1 MDRFLS
7 MMFASM
13 VVAGSILCAAQGP
26 DVASK
31 SVVSAPA
38 MAPSSSSA
46 NPSSATPAVVTP
58 TGITPVTPDDAET
71 AMDPASLL
79 PDLPALP
86 RTRASLIGGT
96 IQKVDRIRDQV
107 TIQIFGGG
115 KMKVF
120 FDPRTQLLAGNTQ
133 GSALDLRPGDHVYI
147 DTILEGSTIFARD
160 IRLASHVTGGT
171 SQGVVISYRAGDSE
185 LVLRDRLSPEPV
197 KLHFTPRTQIVQDG
211 HAAFASQ
218 LVPGTLVDVNFVAQK
233 NNREVQQVSILAV
246 PGTDFTFAGQVASLD
261 LHLGL
266 LVIVSANDHKTYEI
280 YLDPSVVPVDDRL
293 HIGADV
299 SSVANFDGKRYVA
312 RSLIVN
318 SK

>member
-7 MMFASM
+7 MMFASS
-13 VVAGSILCAAQGP
+13 VVAGSILCMAQGQ

-31 SVVSAPA
+31 SVVSSPTT
-38 MAPSSSSA
+38 APSS
-46 NPSSATPAVVTP
+46 NSATPTPASVTP
-58 TGITPVTPDDAET
+58 TGASPATPNEAEL

-79 PDLPALP
+79 PDLPVLP
-86 RTRASLIGGT
+86 HAKASLIGGT
-96 IQKVDRIRDQV
+96 IQKVDRIRDEV
-107 TIQIFGGG
+107 TVQIFGGG

-147 DTILEGSTIFARD
+147 DTILDGSNIFARD

-171 SQGVVISYRAGDSE
+171 SQGVVISYREGDSE

-197 KLHFTPRTQIVQDG
+197 KLRFTPRTQIVQDG

-261 LHLGL
+261 LHVGL
-266 LVIVSANDHKTYEI
+266 LVLVSANDHKTYEI

-293 HIGADV
+293 RIGADV
-299 SSVANFDGKRYVA
+299 STVANFNGTRYVA
-312 RSLIVN
+312 RSLTVN

>member
-7 MMFASM
+7 KMFAST
-13 VVAGSILCAAQGP
+13 VVAGSMLCMAHGQ

-31 SVVSAPA
+31 SVVSSPT
-38 MAPSSSSA
+38 MGPSSSSA
-46 NPSSATPAVVTP
+46 PPASVTP
-58 TGITPVTPDDAET
+58 TGLAAVTADDAEL

-79 PDLPALP
+79 PDLPDLP
-86 RTRASLIGGT
+86 HTKASLIGGT

-107 TIQIFGGG
+107 TVQIFGGG

-147 DTILEGSTIFARD
+147 DTILDGSNIFARD

-197 KLHFTPRTQIVQDG
+197 KLRFTPRTQIVQDG

-261 LHLGL
+261 LHVGL
-266 LVIVSANDHKTYEI
+266 LVLVSSNDHKTYEI

-299 SSVANFDGKRYVA
+299 STVANFNGTRYVA
-312 RSLIVN
+312 RSLTVN